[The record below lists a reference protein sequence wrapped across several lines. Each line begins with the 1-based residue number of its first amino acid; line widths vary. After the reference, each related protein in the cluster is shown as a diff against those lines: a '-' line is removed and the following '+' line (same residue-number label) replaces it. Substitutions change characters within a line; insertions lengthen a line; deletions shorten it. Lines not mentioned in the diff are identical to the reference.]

1 MEGIIMKTMIFDMIT
16 KMVCAIAMNHYY
28 VSQQIRTLMTKPMLT
43 VGKLLGTKKP
53 IITISYDKTLE
64 DLIATLKE
72 DGHNVLLASLE
83 EQIAVIRRCVNRA
96 ETILRKQGATFK
108 CFALNVVLEHGT
120 DNHHYNPVTNTIV
133 LSLDYVPFEYSLNA
147 DFFNNLMRI
156 HGINFANSDE
166 ILEFVFW
173 HEFGHYYDNMISHVN
188 GKTIRDI
195 KKDQQLRN
203 KINSTEYY
211 NELCHSLMRETV
223 LENFG
228 LDAKTI
234 AQKLNKKVSER
245 ISYEYRMMPKE
256 YYADNFAKNMLSQR
270 F

>member
-1 MEGIIMKTMIFDMIT
+1 MRICYLAFQIMIL
-16 KMVCAIAMNHYY
+16 KMKLMFVD
-28 VSQQIRTLMTKPMLT
+28 VSQQIRVLMTKPMLT

-64 DLIATLKE
+64 KEMTTLKE
-72 DGHNVLLASLE
+72 DGLNNLLANVE
-83 EQIAVIRRCVNRA
+83 EQIAVIRNCVNRA

-108 CFALNVVLEHGT
+108 CFALNVVLEYCT
-120 DNHHYNPVTNTIV
+120 DNNYYDSATNTIV
-133 LSLDYVPFEYSLNA
+133 LSLDWAPVEYSLGA
-147 DFFNNLMRI
+147 DFFNNLKKI
-156 HGINFANSDE
+156 HGLDFNNSDE

-188 GKTIRDI
+188 CSTISDT
-195 KKDQQLRN
+195 KKNQQLRN

-211 NELCHSLMRETV
+211 KELCDSLMRETI

-228 LDAKTI
+228 SDAKTI
-234 AQKLNKKVSER
+234 AEKLNEKVSER
-245 ISYEYRMMPKE
+245 ISYEYRMMPQE